1 MRNNEPV
8 HRRVPVGRP
17 LRCQLMR
24 RCSAQIAARRYRSVP
39 QQRAVLFREG
49 GPSLEIVQC
58 FVRISSLEMLTN

>member
-8 HRRVPVGRP
+8 YRRVPVGR
-17 LRCQLMR
+17 LQRCQLMR

-49 GPSLEIVQC
+49 GPSLEIVQRL
-58 FVRISSLEMLTN
+58 VRISSLEILTN

>member
-17 LRCQLMR
+17 QRCHLMR

-49 GPSLEIVQC
+49 GPSLEIVQRL
-58 FVRISSLEMLTN
+58 VRISSLEILTN